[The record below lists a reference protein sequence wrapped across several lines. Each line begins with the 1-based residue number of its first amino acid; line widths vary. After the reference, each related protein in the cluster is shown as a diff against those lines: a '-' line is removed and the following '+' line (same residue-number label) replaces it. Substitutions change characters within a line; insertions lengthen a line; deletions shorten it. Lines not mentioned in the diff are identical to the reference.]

1 MKRIQ
6 ILYFVQNDGA
16 VLTMNIKIITKPI
29 PKSDLAKIAKDQFGD
44 WVKAVVDVE
53 RRIMAIGGDLHA
65 DEETILLQD
74 GSEEEYLWGIN
85 FWLDKS
91 FDEWIEFNSMINI
104 RPSQHNRSRG
114 VEDESLRQKIKE
126 VVGEL
131 VTF

>member
-1 MKRIQ
+1 
-6 ILYFVQNDGA
+6 
-16 VLTMNIKIITKPI
+16 MNIKIITKPI
-29 PKSDLAKIAKDQFGD
+29 PKSDLVQIAKDQFGD
-44 WVKAVVDVE
+44 WVKAVVDVK

-65 DEETILLQD
+65 DEEALLLQD
-74 GSEEEYLWGIN
+74 GSQQEHLWGIN
-85 FWLDKS
+85 LRLDKNP
-91 FDEWIEFNSMINI
+91 DEWVEFNSMINI